1 MGRGAKGYVDVLQL
15 RGVLNTAKAGAPGVM
30 QRGHMS
36 GRLPHRVDFT
46 LLQHL
51 QVLIELRSVSRAAE
65 RLGIGQPAMSR
76 ILARLRDQFDD
87 PLLVR
92 GPRGMMPT
100 PRAEALSGPL
110 RAWLDA
116 GESLLRDPGLDVGRM
131 KRVFRLAS
139 TDFGLLSVLTP
150 ALARIEHEASGVEL
164 AVEPLSDASLRRLE
178 DGRLDLV
185 LTGWN
190 PEGAGLKSRWL
201 FRETHLG
208 LARPDHP
215 VHQAT
220 PTHAELLRWPHVVPS
235 AGDGFGDWVADDL
248 PDMAERRVLVRAE
261 SFALV
266 PYLLQTS
273 EAVALLPRRAAEHFA
288 ATHGLGAFPAP
299 QEMRPFD
306 YHLVWH
312 ERSDGDAGTQ
322 WLIDALFAE
331 FEPGPAPVGADG
343 ADGSGDG
350 RQRQFHG

>member
-1 MGRGAKGYVDVLQL
+1 M
-15 RGVLNTAKAGAPGVM
+15 
-30 QRGHMS
+30 
-36 GRLPHRVDFT
+36 
-46 LLQHL
+46 
-51 QVLIELRSVSRAAE
+51 
-65 RLGIGQPAMSR
+65 
-76 ILARLRDQFDD
+76 
-87 PLLVR
+87 
-92 GPRGMMPT
+92 
-100 PRAEALSGPL
+100 
-110 RAWLDA
+110 
-116 GESLLRDPGLDVGRM
+116 
-131 KRVFRLAS
+131 
-139 TDFGLLSVLTP
+139 
-150 ALARIEHEASGVEL
+150 
-164 AVEPLSDASLRRLE
+164 
-178 DGRLDLV
+178 
-185 LTGWN
+185 
-190 PEGAGLKSRWL
+190 
-201 FRETHLG
+201 
-208 LARPDHP
+208 
-215 VHQAT
+215 HQAT